1 MTDERPMLC
10 EWCKKRPPIGVLSL
24 PDEPAVH
31 VCQVCVPNSP
41 LFDFRIYPEL
51 TK

>member
-1 MTDERPMLC
+1 MPPMLC
-10 EWCKKRPPIGVLSL
+10 ENCKLRPPIGVLTM
-24 PDEPAVH
+24 PDGPPLH